1 MTKKSQADADYEAE
15 LEAEKAAE
23 KKYPTKAKAVE
34 VEMPERFSN
43 GGATADEKAAWLAEN
58 RPEPLVETAK
68 CGPPDEA

>member
-23 KKYPTKAKAVE
+23 KKYPTKAVE
-34 VEMPERFSN
+34 RPEMPERFSN
-43 GGATADEKAAWLAEN
+43 GGASYEEREAWVKENWPGEAE
-58 RPEPLVETAK
+58 TK